1 MRRHEHNHAWPA
13 YARYP
18 VIAQGLV
25 TAALT
30 QLTIDPAL
38 FAGAKDD
45 LASQM
50 RAIERFD
57 AFPVIQTF
65 HCVAI

>member
-1 MRRHEHNHAWPA
+1 
-13 YARYP
+13 